1 MGKFNIEIKWALL
14 FAISSL
20 VWTAIERAAGMHEER
35 ISDYIWFSSL
45 FAIVAIAIFVFALRD
60 KKKNYYQGN
69 MTWSHGFIS
78 GVIISI
84 IITVLSPLTIY
95 IAFTFISPDFFANMT
110 DYNVAQG
117 LTREKAEAYFN
128 IKTYLLQGA
137 FSGLSMGIVTSAVVA
152 LFLRTKRLPANDL

>member
-1 MGKFNIEIKWALL
+1 MGKFSIEIKWALI
-14 FAISSL
+14 FAIASL
-20 VWTAIERAAGMHEER
+20 AWTAIEKAAGMHDDQ
-35 ISDYIWFSSL
+35 IPNYIWFSSL

-60 KKKNYYQGN
+60 KKKNYYDGN

-78 GVIISI
+78 GVVISI
-84 IITVLSPLTIY
+84 IITILSPLTIY
-95 IAFTFISPDFFANMT
+95 IAFTLISPDFFANMT
-110 DYNVAQG
+110 EHNISQG

-128 IKTYLLQGA
+128 IKSYLIQAA